1 MSEKPWAGRFNLP
14 TDKFVEEFNASIYF
28 CLLYTSDAADE

>member
-14 TDKFVEEFNASIYF
+14 TDIFVEEFNASKFPEKI
-28 CLLYTSDAADE
+28 A

>member
-14 TDKFVEEFNASIYF
+14 TDKFVEEIDSI
-28 CLLYTSDAADE
+28 LSNKEKEVMSV